1 MFSKNMI
8 TFSEKITE
16 METIAREQTVIRF
29 RKDIL
34 NRARYKAKQ
43 QNMSL
48 NAFLEKTVE
57 EAVRPSIPHLPS
69 NFQIDPVIAS
79 FGGMLRQPTKEELEA
94 DPKLARIW
102 RKCYETD

>member
-1 MFSKNMI
+1 MI
-8 TFSEKITE
+8 TFAEKITE

-57 EAVRPSIPHLPS
+57 EAVRPGIPHLPS